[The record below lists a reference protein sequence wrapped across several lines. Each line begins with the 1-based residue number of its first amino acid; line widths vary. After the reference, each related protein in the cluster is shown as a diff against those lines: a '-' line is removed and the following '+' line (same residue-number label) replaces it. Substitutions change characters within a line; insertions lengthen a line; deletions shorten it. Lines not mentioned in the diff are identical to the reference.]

1 MVLFF
6 GNTIFLLYLCP
17 IIKISNIM
25 SAITITDQNEMIEIG
40 EVFLHQET
48 DNTLEDV
55 DQMSEFDKY
64 YETRE
69 MIQRWNQLPVEQ
81 LANKQLGLEVQ
92 GFNIKD

>member
-1 MVLFF
+1 
-6 GNTIFLLYLCP
+6 
-17 IIKISNIM
+17 M

-55 DQMSEFDKY
+55 DNMSEFDKY

-69 MIQRWNQLPVEQ
+69 MIQRWNQLPAEQ

-92 GFNIKD
+92 GFNLKDQE

>member
-1 MVLFF
+1 
-6 GNTIFLLYLCP
+6 
-17 IIKISNIM
+17 M